1 MEHLKQKKRALIVG
15 INYAGTDSELKGCIN
30 DAKNVRRL
38 LVTRFGYAE
47 TDITE
52 LLEGDATR
60 AALMKEFKKL
70 LASGADRMFFSYS
83 GHGGYELCE
92 RQRKAR
98 AARGIVDREPGET
111 DGRDETL
118 VPYDYRVKG
127 EVVDDELRSA
137 IIAAKLRPHQQLVA
151 LFDSCHSGSGL
162 DLAYSLSAGPLSLRK
177 NRVYPLT
184 AARVILLSGC
194 EDAQTSADTREDG
207 ENQGALTFSFL
218 NSLEAME
225 HPTWGQLYI
234 QTRLTL
240 REHKYTQIPCLTA
253 GKWFSLSE
261 EFTL

>member
-1 MEHLKQKKRALIVG
+1 MLKKKRALIVG

-38 LVTRFGYAE
+38 LVARFGYAE

-83 GHGGYELCE
+83 GHGGYELCA
-92 RQRKAR
+92 RQRAAR
-98 AARGIVDREPGET
+98 AARGAAQREPGET

-137 IIAAKLRPHQQLVA
+137 IVAAKLRPHQQLFA

-162 DLAYSLSAGPLSLRK
+162 DLAYSLSADQLSLRK

-225 HPTWGQLYI
+225 HPTWGQLYT
-234 QTRLTL
+234 QTRLVL

-253 GKWFSLSE
+253 GKWFSLGD